1 MTQIR
6 SEGEWWAK
14 QSEKDETKFTFY
26 LHKWKGDMKIATFTI
41 GQEEAGSLVKRLNEF
56 Y

>member
-1 MTQIR
+1 MTPIR

-14 QSEKDETKFTFY
+14 QSEKEPSKFTFY
-26 LHKWKGDMKIATFTI
+26 LHKWKGDMKVATFTI
-41 GQEEAGSLVKRLNEF
+41 GEGEVDSLVRRLNEF